1 MVPIARGSVAAVGI
15 EQRLMSKDPP
25 PSPLRDLDQRLKQLR
40 DQVDPVVPKTAA
52 GEPTTGLG
60 VAFTATTYLV
70 TGIAVGAGLGWM
82 LDAWLGTSPGLFVVF
97 FFLGAASGILN
108 VYRMSKG
115 MGMAL
120 GYRPAGG
127 DAAAGRDKNE
137 QPTSGRREEGR

>member
-1 MVPIARGSVAAVGI
+1 
-15 EQRLMSKDPP
+15 MSDDPP
-25 PSPLRDLDQRLKQLR
+25 PSPLRDLDERLKQLR
-40 DQVDPVVPKTAA
+40 DQVEPVVPKT

-70 TGIAVGAGLGWM
+70 TGIAVGAGLGWV

-120 GYRPAGG
+120 GYRPAGD
-127 DAAAGRDKNE
+127 DAAAAPGKNKE
-137 QPTSGRREEGR
+137 PTTGRREEGR

>member
-1 MVPIARGSVAAVGI
+1 M
-15 EQRLMSKDPP
+15 MSDDPP
-25 PSPLRDLDQRLKQLR
+25 PSPLRDLDERLRQFR
-40 DQVDPVVPKTAA
+40 NQAEPVVPKTAA

-70 TGIAVGAGLGWM
+70 TGIAAGAGLGWV

-108 VYRMSKG
+108 VYRMTRG

-127 DAAAGRDKNE
+127 DAAAERG
-137 QPTSGRREEGR
+137 

>member
-1 MVPIARGSVAAVGI
+1 
-15 EQRLMSKDPP
+15 MSDDSQ
-25 PSPLRDLDQRLKQLR
+25 PSPLRDFEERLKQLR
-40 DQVDPVVPKTAA
+40 GQYESPAHKPAA

-60 VAFTATTYLV
+60 VAFTVTTYLV

-82 LDAWLGTSPGLFVVF
+82 LDAWLHTKPWLFVVL

-108 VYRMSKG
+108 VYRMTTG

-127 DAAAGRDKNE
+127 EPAAAENGKRVPTTGR
-137 QPTSGRREEGR
+137 QEEGQ

>member
-1 MVPIARGSVAAVGI
+1 
-15 EQRLMSKDPP
+15 MSDDPP
-25 PSPLRDLDQRLKQLR
+25 PSRLRDFDERLKQFR
-40 DQVDPVVPKTAA
+40 DRVDAGVPKTAA
-52 GEPTTGLG
+52 DEPSSGLG
-60 VAFTATTYLV
+60 IAFTATTYLV

-115 MGMAL
+115 MGMAV

-127 DAAAGRDKNE
+127 DAAAGGEKNE
-137 QPTSGRREEGR
+137 KPTNGRREEGR

>member
-1 MVPIARGSVAAVGI
+1 
-15 EQRLMSKDPP
+15 MSDDPP
-25 PSPLRDLDQRLKQLR
+25 PSRLRDFDERLKQFR
-40 DQVDPVVPKTAA
+40 DRVDPGVPKTAA
-52 GEPTTGLG
+52 EEPSSGLG
-60 VAFTATTYLV
+60 IAFTATTYLV

-115 MGMAL
+115 MGMAA

-127 DAAAGRDKNE
+127 DVPAGGEKNE
-137 QPTSGRREEGR
+137 KPTSGRREEGR

>member
-1 MVPIARGSVAAVGI
+1 
-15 EQRLMSKDPP
+15 MSDDLP
-25 PSPLRDLDQRLKQLR
+25 PSPLRDLDERLKQLR
-40 DQVDPVVPKTAA
+40 GQVDPAAQKAAA

-60 VAFTATTYLV
+60 IAFTAATYLV

-115 MGMAL
+115 MGMAM
-120 GYRPAGG
+120 GYRPAGSD
-127 DAAAGRDKNE
+127 DASAGRDKNKE
-137 QPTSGRREEGR
+137 PTTGRREEGR

>member
-1 MVPIARGSVAAVGI
+1 
-15 EQRLMSKDPP
+15 MSDDPP
-25 PSPLRDLDQRLKQLR
+25 PSPLRDLDERLKQLR
-40 DQVDPVVPKTAA
+40 HQVQPSAPKS

-82 LDAWLGTSPGLFVVF
+82 LDASLGTSPGLFVVF

-120 GYRPAGG
+120 GYRPADG
-127 DAAAGRDKNE
+127 DAVAGADKNKE
-137 QPTSGRREEGR
+137 PTSGRREEGR

>member
-1 MVPIARGSVAAVGI
+1 
-15 EQRLMSKDPP
+15 MSDDPP
-25 PSPLRDLDQRLKQLR
+25 PSPLRDLDERLRQLR
-40 DQVDPVVPKTAA
+40 NQVEPVVTKTAA

-108 VYRMSKG
+108 VYRMTKG

-120 GYRPAGG
+120 GYQPADG
-127 DAAAGRDKNE
+127 DAAAAPGKNQE
-137 QPTSGRREEGR
+137 PTTGRREEGR